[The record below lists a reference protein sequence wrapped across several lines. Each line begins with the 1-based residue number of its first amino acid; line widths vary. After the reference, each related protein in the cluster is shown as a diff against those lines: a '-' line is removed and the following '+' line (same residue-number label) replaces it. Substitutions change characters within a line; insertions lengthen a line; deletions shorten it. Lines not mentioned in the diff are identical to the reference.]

1 MTEKVI
7 TREFVVPTLLAIVL
21 GIALSIGAVH
31 LMNQYFDSIDQPEAN
46 RSVADSH

>member
-21 GIALSIGAVH
+21 GIAPLDRRCP
-31 LMNQYFDSIDQPEAN
+31 FDEPLF
-46 RSVADSH
+46 

>member
-1 MTEKVI
+1 MTHKMI
-7 TREFVVPTLLAIVL
+7 TLEFIVPTVLAIVL

-31 LMNQYFDSIDQPEAN
+31 LMNHYFDSIDQPEAY